1 MNPLHTDWALSRRI
15 RAGDERAFREL
26 FERFFPRLFRFALA
40 RLDGN
45 RAEAREVVQLT
56 FCRAFEHLGSY
67 RGESSLYGWFCQI
80 CRNAIADRGRTLRHE
95 LECLSAMEEDAT
107 LESILEALQ
116 APASDEPETVLWR
129 TELARLIQA
138 ALDCL
143 PGHYGDVL
151 EWKYVEGLSVKEIG
165 ERLAIGTK
173 AAESCLTRARGA
185 FRAALAE
192 IGGSVDVPAQATR
205 EST

>member
-26 FERFFPRLFRFALA
+26 FEHIFPRLFRFALA

-45 RAEAREVVQLT
+45 RTEAREVVQLT
-56 FCRAFEHLGSY
+56 FCRAFEHMGSY
-67 RGESSLYGWFCQI
+67 RGECSLYGWFCQI
-80 CRNAIADRGRTLRHE
+80 CRNAIADRGRALRYE

-107 LESILEALQ
+107 LESLLEALQ
-116 APASDEPETVLWR
+116 APASEEPEAVLLR
-129 TELARLIQA
+129 TELGRLIQA

-185 FRAALAE
+185 FRAALTE
-192 IGGSVDVPAQATR
+192 IGGSLDVLAEATR
-205 EST
+205 EPT

>member
-15 RAGDERAFREL
+15 RAGDKQAFREL

-40 RLDGN
+40 RLGGN

-56 FCRAFEHLGSY
+56 FCRAFEHLSSY
-67 RGESSLYGWFCQI
+67 RGECSLYGWFCQI
-80 CRNAIADRGRTLRHE
+80 CRNAIVDRGRVLRHE
-95 LECLSAMEEDAT
+95 LEYLSAMEEDAT
-107 LESILEALQ
+107 LESILEALR
-116 APASDEPETVLWR
+116 APASDEPESALWR
-129 TELARLIQA
+129 MELARLIQA

-165 ERLAIGTK
+165 ERLDIGTK

-185 FRAALAE
+185 FRAALAAL
-192 IGGSVDVPAQATR
+192 GGSLEELAHAEDLT
-205 EST
+205 